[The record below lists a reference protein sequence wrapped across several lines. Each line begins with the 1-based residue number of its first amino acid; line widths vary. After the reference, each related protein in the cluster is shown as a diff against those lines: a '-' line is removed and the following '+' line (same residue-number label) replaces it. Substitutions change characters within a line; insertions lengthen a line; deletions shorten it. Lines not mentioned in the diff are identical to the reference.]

1 MKTAILRRFRLT
13 DKTTVKVY
21 NGYGHAHHIILCGH
35 VFTFSSIPRQRYTHS
50 WLINFFS
57 LIRLFFVKPIPGAR
71 VRMKWSNQVL
81 HAESESDGFFKF
93 EWQADQGISF
103 GWHEAKVELLGINE
117 EVITTGTG
125 SFFIPHSTQ
134 YGFISDIDDTFLIS
148 HSSSIFK
155 RMYVLFT
162 HNARSRKTF
171 NDVMQHYQL
180 LSFAHTSESEPNPF
194 FYVSSSEWN
203 LYDYIQEFAQVN
215 QLPKGIFL
223 LNQIKRW
230 YQIFKTGKTKHS
242 GKFVRIVRILE
253 LFPNQRFILLGDSS
267 QQDPYIYATIAEKFP
282 GKIHAVYIRDVFE
295 KNSQKTKETLL
306 RLEQAGVACCFFK
319 NSMEAISHSRK
330 IALLGPEEIK
340 NQIPLSTDLSA

>member
-1 MKTAILRRFRLT
+1 MKTAILKRFRLT

-21 NGYGHAHHIILCGH
+21 RGFGHAHHLLLYGH
-35 VFTFSSIPRQRYTHS
+35 VFTFSSIPRQRYTHN

-57 LIRLFFVKPIPGAR
+57 LIRLFFVKPIPRAR
-71 VRMKWSNQVL
+71 VRMKWENQVFYTETEL
-81 HAESESDGFFKF
+81 DGFFKF
-93 EWQADQGISF
+93 EWSADQEISF
-103 GWHEAKVELLGINE
+103 GWHEVKVELLDIND
-117 EVITTGTG
+117 EVITSGTG
-125 SFFIPHSTQ
+125 IFFVPHSTQ

-148 HSSSIFK
+148 HSASIFK
-155 RMYVLFT
+155 RLYVLFT

-171 NDVMQHYQL
+171 NDVVYHYQL
-180 LSFAHTSESEPNPF
+180 LSLAHTKESEPNPF

-203 LYDYIQEFAQVN
+203 LYDYIVEFARVN
-215 QLPKGIFL
+215 HLPPGIFL

-253 LFPNQRFILLGDSS
+253 MFPHQRFVLLGDSS
-267 QQDPYIYATIAEKFP
+267 QQDPYIYASIAEKFQ

-306 RLEQAGVACCFFK
+306 RLEQAGVACCFYK
-319 NSMEAISHSRK
+319 NSIEAIAHSRK
-330 IALLGPEEIK
+330 IALLGPEDVK
-340 NQIPLSTDLSA
+340 NQIMSYEV